1 VNYFDIW
8 GRVDKMVESQTIFFW
23 LSTGISLGF
32 IWTMWYW
39 IDKYIRNLKLLM
51 GIFIAV
57 LLFEVN
63 ADAGFSFMIVIII
76 TAIIILM
83 KKRMDY

>member
-1 VNYFDIW
+1 MNYFDIW

>member
-1 VNYFDIW
+1 MNYFDIW

-63 ADAGFSFMIVIII
+63 ADAGFSFMIVMII

>member
-1 VNYFDIW
+1 
-8 GRVDKMVESQTIFFW
+8 MVESQTIFFW

>member
-1 VNYFDIW
+1 MNYFDIW
-8 GRVDKMVESQTIFFW
+8 GRVDKMVKSQTIFFW
-23 LSTGISLGF
+23 LSTGISLVF

-63 ADAGFSFMIVIII
+63 ADAGSSFMIVIII

>member
-1 VNYFDIW
+1 
-8 GRVDKMVESQTIFFW
+8 
-23 LSTGISLGF
+23 
-32 IWTMWYW
+32 MWYW

-63 ADAGFSFMIVIII
+63 ADAGVLFMIVIII

>member
-1 VNYFDIW
+1 
-8 GRVDKMVESQTIFFW
+8 MVKSQTIFFW

>member
-1 VNYFDIW
+1 MNYFDIW

-39 IDKYIRNLKLLM
+39 IDKFIRNLKLLM

>member
-1 VNYFDIW
+1 
-8 GRVDKMVESQTIFFW
+8 MVESQTIFFW

-51 GIFIAV
+51 GIFIVV

-63 ADAGFSFMIVIII
+63 ADAGVSFMIVIII

>member
-1 VNYFDIW
+1 
-8 GRVDKMVESQTIFFW
+8 
-23 LSTGISLGF
+23 
-32 IWTMWYW
+32 MWYW

-63 ADAGFSFMIVIII
+63 ADAGVSFMIVIII

>member
-1 VNYFDIW
+1 
-8 GRVDKMVESQTIFFW
+8 MVKSQTIFFW
-23 LSTGISLGF
+23 LSTGISLVF

-63 ADAGFSFMIVIII
+63 ADAGSSFMIVIII

>member
-1 VNYFDIW
+1 MNYFDIW
-8 GRVDKMVESQTIFFW
+8 GRVDKMVKSQTIFFW

-63 ADAGFSFMIVIII
+63 ADAGVLFMIVIII